1 MDEKYDN
8 ANGSDTPG
16 LNRTRSRRFHAK
28 SGKSDKRDSVD
39 LESGGSKFMT
49 PTAAAGAAPGASTS
63 SRFGFFASD
72 KYRTLTPI
80 RRHKQPQSG
89 LFAKDADSGRPS
101 PALGKSSRRLG
112 QSPQAGS
119 GGMTIGAPSGSN
131 AGGLSGSNL
140 QPSFDDGD
148 DEDVALPLF
157 SPRTAARAQK
167 PEDSIF
173 RNSIGFNTDVSIS
186 QYWSRAIGMDSPK
199 NKRQSKRLDSRSL
212 K

>member
-1 MDEKYDN
+1 MDEKYDI
-8 ANGSDTPG
+8 NGSDTPG
-16 LNRTRSRRFHAK
+16 LNRTRSRRFH
-28 SGKSDKRDSVD
+28 GKGGKNEKRDSMD
-39 LESGGSKFMT
+39 LESGGKFMT
-49 PTAAAGAAPGASTS
+49 PTAGTSSSS

-80 RRHKQPQSG
+80 RRHKQPQPGGFS
-89 LFAKDADSGRPS
+89 KEADSGRPS
-101 PALGKSSRRLG
+101 PMLGKSSRRPG
-112 QSPQAGS
+112 QSPQGA

-131 AGGLSGSNL
+131 AAGLSSSNL

-157 SPRTAARAQK
+157 TPRTASRIQK

-186 QYWSRAIGMDSPK
+186 QYWSRAIGMDSPR
-199 NKRQSKRLDSRSL
+199 NKRQSRRLDSRST